1 MDACAKDLYL
11 RLLEHIAGKVKYCGV
26 CRASFFEEKWS
37 RQCPRATPKM
47 QLAKLV
53 AGTVILGILPYDSKS
68 VSNKDL
74 TDRES
79 SNIGKFYFDILYNL
93 NSYKYDRL

>member
-1 MDACAKDLYL
+1 MQVKSNIVVCAVL
-11 RLLEHIAGKVKYCGV
+11 RRH
-26 CRASFFEEKWS
+26 AS
-37 RQCPRATPKM
+37 QPKM